1 MAKGIHLVSVDTNTG
16 NAVVQYNGDTQNN
29 VTVQGAY
36 NGTDTVIIPGWGT
49 FKARTDRTDGRTTFT
64 GEAGL
69 SGELNISIAKD
80 ASIVSG
86 KASTLVTVDFRA
98 SSSGVQFSGGGGN
111 GAIYGGTGN
120 DTITVTDDTYVEAG
134 AGNDIVKITSGNYN
148 SVNLGAGADTLVI
161 TGGEVTVTG
170 YNYYEGDVIEASS
183 DMSLTFNSSKF
194 VVQPSSQ
201 AQQNKYKLTADK
213 VAVQDNWY
221 AARVNRRG
229 NNDTIDFFSAVAG
242 SNAARDFNKSTDWTN
257 IDATNAK
264 SVNITL
270 GSGNSGVSFSS
281 GVDTVKVGKSSQTSF
296 NNFGTDDIMAIDG
309 VKLSNLTFKTAQQ
322 NNAIIQ
328 YAATS
333 INLHNYDNIINI
345 NDGSQTHK
353 LAYAISK
360 DKTFAYTD
368 YSNADWF
375 YGNSDGSTTLEVGAT
390 THLHDNSKYKNITK
404 ISVADSANLDAPIS
418 LTGAIG
424 KDNSI
429 DATHAKVG
437 VATWGFSSGSD
448 SITLGAGQD
457 TVWFGAGDGTD
468 AISNFKYGTAK
479 DSDILYLKD
488 TQSLKDIQPVLN
500 TNDSTADFTV
510 GKALAKVATNTVND
524 SSDVAQ
530 IKLADEKTY
539 KVAGNYNTKNSVDI
553 NTDETD
559 GLDYYAFDKSQKQTV
574 NIKGSKDWIV
584 HSLYTDFYTTG
595 ATIGTIDAH
604 EATGNVTLAAAADIR
619 GGAGTSNIWTY
630 QANASASVAAGKGT
644 DIIWFAENADKDVN
658 VTSFDADKDIVKFA
672 TAQSLKDIADNY
684 SFATVV
690 NKTNSGNSTDTAI
703 TGVNNTDSVLTLKNI
718 SGKTINLVDGND
730 KAYKALVMQTQAAGT
745 TGEFSTDV
753 NIYAGMTTLNAG
765 GSVEGT
771 VAVRLGKESRGLSS
785 DTYYI
790 DDAVTKFDGSKSTAT
805 FWIAGN
811 ANKGNE
817 IIGGMTENYLYG
829 GGASSDTLGGSVLAK
844 DTFYFGTGDG
854 VDEVD
859 RGLDTKDT
867 IALWNI
873 ADADIANVKVSVDT
887 EKNTVSVSLSDS
899 STLKLTDANAVS
911 ALKNGLTF
919 TSASQTAYTYDS
931 ESKTL
936 VKKA

>member
-785 DTYYI
+785 DTYFI
-790 DDAVTKFDGSKSTAT
+790 DDSVTKFDGSKSTAT

>member
-1 MAKGIHLVSVDTNTG
+1 MAKAIELVSVDSGTG
-16 NAVVQYNGDTQNN
+16 NAVVQYDGNSEK

-49 FKARTDRTDGRTTFT
+49 FKARTDGRTTFT

-69 SGELNISIAKD
+69 SGELNISIAD
-80 ASIVSG
+80 NASIVAN
-86 KASTLVTVDFRA
+86 KQSTLGNVDFRA
-98 SSSGVQFSGGGGN
+98 SSSGVKFSGGGSN
-111 GAIYGGTGN
+111 GDIYGGTGN
-120 DTITVTDDTYVEAG
+120 DTINVSDSANVFAG
-134 AGNDIVKITSGNYN
+134 AGNDIVTISKGNSN
-148 SVNLGAGADTLVI
+148 NAELGTGADTLVV
-161 TGGEVTVTG
+161 TGGEVTVTD
-170 YNYYEGDVIEASS
+170 YNYYEGDVIKAKGQAKF
-183 DMSLTFNSSKF
+183 DSSKF
-194 VVQPSSQ
+194 T
-201 AQQNKYKLTADK
+201 LTKSGSANAYVTATK

-221 AARVNRRG
+221 AARVDDG
-229 NNDTIDFFSAVAG
+229 TDIVDFFSAVAG
-242 SNAARDFNKSTDWTN
+242 SNVTKDFSKSTIKNT
-257 IDATNAK
+257 IYAGKAK
-264 SVNITL
+264 AANITL
-270 GSGNSGVSFSS
+270 GSGDDGVLFSS
-281 GVDTVKVGKSSQTSF
+281 GVDTVKVGKSSG
-296 NNFGTDDIMAIDG
+296 NNVFEQFGTDDIIAIDG
-309 VKLSNLTFKTAQQ
+309 VKVSDLTYTSSKAKEITINYGATKITI
-322 NNAIIQ
+322 NRANDAIG
-328 YAATS
+328 TT
-333 INLHNYDNIINI
+333 NI

-353 LAYAISK
+353 LAYVLGQNEIIG
-360 DKTFAYTD
+360 YTG
-368 YSNADWF
+368 YSDADWII
-375 YGNSDGSTTLEVGAT
+375 GAKDGSTTLEVGAT
-390 THLHDNSKYKNITK
+390 THLHETDKYKNITN
-404 ISVADSANLDAPIS
+404 ISVASGLDLKAPIS

-468 AISNFKYGTAK
+468 AISGFKYGTAS
-479 DSDILYLKD
+479 DSDVLYLKD
-488 TQSLKDIQPVLN
+488 TQSLKDIQPVLD
-500 TNDSTADFTV
+500 TKSGTADFTV
-510 GKALAKVATNTVND
+510 GKAIARVEVNTVQG

-539 KVAGNYNTKNSVDI
+539 KVAGNYNAEKTVDI
-553 NTDETD
+553 NTDEID
-559 GLDYYAFDKSQKQTV
+559 GLDYYAFDKKKAQTV
-574 NIKGSKDWIV
+574 VLKGGKDWIV

-595 ATIGTIDAH
+595 ATIEAIDAH
-604 EATGNVTLAAAADIR
+604 EATGNVTLAAVADIK
-619 GGAGTSNIWTY
+619 GGAGTNNIWTY
-630 QANASASVAAGKGT
+630 QSNASASVAAGTGT
-644 DIIWFAENADKDVN
+644 DIIWFAENADKDVH
-658 VTSFDADKDIVKFA
+658 VTSFDTDKDIVKFA
-672 TAQSLKDIADNY
+672 TAQSLKEIADNY
-684 SFATVV
+684 SFATVTV
-690 NKTNSGNSTDTAI
+690 TGGTNTAI
-703 TGVNNTDSVLTLKNI
+703 TGVNNTDSVLTLNTVKDA
-718 SGKTINLVDGND
+718 TINLVDGND
-730 KAYKALVMQTQAAGT
+730 KAYKALVMKTEAAGT

-753 NIYAGMTTLNAG
+753 NIYAGMTTLTAG

-771 VAVRLGKESRGLSS
+771 VSLRLGKESRGLSS
-785 DTYYI
+785 DTYFI
-790 DDAVTKFDGSKSTAT
+790 DDSVTKFDGSKSTAT

-829 GGASSDTLGGSVLAK
+829 GGASSDTLKGSVLAK

-899 STLKLTDANAVS
+899 STLNITDPNAIS

>member
-1 MAKGIHLVSVDTNTG
+1 MAKGIHLVSVDASTG
-16 NAVVQYNGDTQNN
+16 NAVVQYNGDTKNN

-49 FKARTDRTDGRTTFT
+49 FKGNTTGTDTKTTFT

-69 SGELNISIAKD
+69 SGELNISIAAD
-80 ASIVSG
+80 ASIVAH
-86 KASTLVTVDFRA
+86 KQSTLWNVDFRA
-98 SSSGVQFSGGGGN
+98 SSSGVKFSGGNIGN
-111 GAIYGGTGN
+111 IYGGTGN
-120 DTITVTDDTYVEAG
+120 DTIIVTNNVNVLAG
-134 AGNDIVKITSGNYN
+134 AGNDFVEIQKGSRNGVE
-148 SVNLGAGADTLVI
+148 LGAGADTLKI
-161 TGGEVTVTG
+161 TGGEANLNG

-201 AQQNKYKLTADK
+201 TSQNTYKLTADK

-221 AARVNRRG
+221 AARVNRLG

-242 SNAARDFNKSTDWTN
+242 SNATRDFSKSTVRTN
-257 IDATNAK
+257 INAKDAK

-270 GSGNSGVSFSS
+270 GSGNSGVAFSS

-296 NNFGTDDIMAIDG
+296 TEFGTDDIIAIDG
-309 VKLSNLTFKTAQQ
+309 VKLSNLTCKD
-322 NNAIIQ
+322 NNSTDTILQ
-328 YAATS
+328 YAATA
-333 INLHNYDNIINI
+333 ITLHQYSKQTTDNIINI

-360 DKTFAYTD
+360 NKTFAYTD

-375 YGNSDGSTTLEVGAT
+375 YGNADGSTILEVGAT
-390 THLHDNSKYKNITK
+390 THLHETDKYKNITN
-404 ISVADSANLDAPIS
+404 ISVASGLDLKAPIS

-468 AISNFKYGTAK
+468 AISGFKYGTAS
-479 DSDILYLKD
+479 DSDVLYLKD
-488 TQSLKDIQPVLN
+488 TQSLKDIQPVLD
-500 TNDSTADFTV
+500 TKSGTADFTV
-510 GKALAKVATNTVND
+510 GKAIARVEVNTVQG

-539 KVAGNYNTKNSVDI
+539 KVAGNYNAEKTVDI
-553 NTDETD
+553 NTDEID
-559 GLDYYAFDKSQKQTV
+559 GLDYYAFDKKKAQTV
-574 NIKGSKDWIV
+574 VLKGGKDWIV

-595 ATIGTIDAH
+595 ATIEAIDAH
-604 EATGNVTLAAAADIR
+604 EATGNVTLAAVADIK
-619 GGAGTSNIWTY
+619 GGKGTNNIWTY
-630 QANASASVAAGKGT
+630 QSNASASVAAGTGT
-644 DIIWFAENADKDVN
+644 DIIWFAENADKDVH
-658 VTSFDADKDIVKFA
+658 VTGFDADKDIVKFA
-672 TAQSLKDIADNY
+672 TAQSLKEIAQGYTFADNG
-684 SFATVV
+684 
-690 NKTNSGNSTDTAI
+690 TNTAI
-703 TGVNNTDSVLTLKNI
+703 TGVNNTDSVLTLNNI
-718 SGKTINLVDGND
+718 SGGKTINLVDGND
-730 KAYKALVMQTQAAGT
+730 KAYKALVNVT
-745 TGEFSTDV
+745 TGASNEFSTDV
-753 NIYAGMTTLNAG
+753 NIYAGMTTLTAG

-771 VAVRLGKESRGLSS
+771 VSLRLGKESRGLSS
-785 DTYYI
+785 DTYFI
-790 DDAVTKFDGSKSTAT
+790 DDSVTKFDGSKSTAT

-829 GGASSDTLGGSVLAK
+829 GGASSDTLKGSVLAK

-931 ESKTL
+931 ETKTL